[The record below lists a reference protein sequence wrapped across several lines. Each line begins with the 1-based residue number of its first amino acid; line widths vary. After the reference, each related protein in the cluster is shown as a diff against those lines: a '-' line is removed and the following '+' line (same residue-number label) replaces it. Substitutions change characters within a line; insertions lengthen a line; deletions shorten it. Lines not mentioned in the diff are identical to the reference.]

1 MGWGQEYGFGIKGW
15 RSLVRTGAGD
25 KGQGLRVGAW
35 VRVGPGLWGGVKGIG
50 WGSRGG
56 DMAKSHGWR

>member
-1 MGWGQEYGFGIKGW
+1 MGPRVWIGDQGVEAMGK
-15 RSLVRTGAGD
+15 TMAGD

-35 VRVGPGLWGGVKGIG
+35 VGVGPGLWGGVKGMG

-56 DMAKSHGWR
+56 AMGKGHGWR